1 MENVCGSST
10 ANTSAPILT
19 TSDAHCD
26 ILVCRAGLASGLKN
40 SLKMLRVNR
49 FAAAIAMIAAG
60 TRAPMMMPANAM
72 PANQLGNMCWNRY
85 GTASWGLPDFLTLA
99 AVTGSVIAMYPN
111 SAIRPSRI
119 E

>member
-10 ANTSAPILT
+10 ANTSAPNLT

-26 ILVCRAGLASGLKN
+26 IRVSSAGLASGLKN
-40 SLKMLRVNR
+40 SLKMLLVNR

-72 PANQLGNMCWNRY
+72 PVNQLGNMCWNRY
-85 GTASWGLPDFLTLA
+85 GTASCVLPAFLTSA
-99 AVTGSVIAMYPN
+99 AVVLSATAM
-111 SAIRPSRI
+111 
-119 E
+119 